1 MRNIEKYY
9 NNTISKSPRKNVQY
23 LIEKVKLNPGKA
35 IDFGC
40 GAGNDTV
47 YLIKNNWNVLA
58 IDKEGV
64 EERIAKRLNNEELK
78 KFRFKR
84 QDFESMEIE
93 KSNLIIANYCL
104 PFCNKNKFEE
114 LWNKIK
120 LSILDKGYFV
130 GNFFGLNDSWN
141 GVKTDMLFLS
151 KEQVM
156 LLFKDFEI
164 VLFKEIEKEALTGL
178 GKMKHWHI
186 FDIIAKKKEK
196 GE

>member
-1 MRNIEKYY
+1 MGNIEKYY
-9 NNTISKSPRKNVQY
+9 NNTISKNPRKNVQY

-78 KFRFKR
+78 KFRFQR

-130 GNFFGLNDSWN
+130 GNFLGLNDSWN

-164 VLFKEIEKEALTGL
+164 VLFKEIEKNALTGL

-186 FDIIAKKKEK
+186 FDIIAKKEEK